1 MNFKKTLDNSEFN
14 FKHLKEG
21 DDTVYIVSVDG
32 QSFRMI
38 MDEGIWGIWQQVP
51 SWIKKLEGELAD
63 AIEAQLQANPE
74 A

>member
-1 MNFKKTLDNSEFN
+1 MNFKKTLDHSEFH

-21 DDTVYIVSVDG
+21 TDTVYIVTVDG

-51 SWIKKLEGELAD
+51 SWIKNLEGQLAD
-63 AIEAQLQANPE
+63 AIEAQLQAQPG